1 LSVHR
6 LSWWLEWP
14 AGLIRVGVVFLVVVA
29 ALAVVVR
36 YPAVLRELGRE
47 ASNSSSL
54 SYADREVAGGNG
66 LVDDQAALYEARGRI
81 PENET
86 YHVAVGADY
95 EGGSDLTVPY
105 VESYYQYFLM
115 PRRPADKAPWLIC
128 YGCDLQQYG
137 SRAEVVWES
146 AEGISIARIRR

>member
-1 LSVHR
+1 MQR

-14 AGLIRVGVVFLVVVA
+14 VGAIRVGVVFLVGVA
-29 ALAVVVR
+29 ALAVVLRFPALVR
-36 YPAVLRELGRE
+36 EVDRD
-47 ASNSSSL
+47 ASRNSAL
-54 SYADREVAGGNG
+54 SYADREIAGGNG
-66 LVDDQAALYEARGRI
+66 LVADQTALYEARGRI

-86 YHVAVGADY
+86 YHVAVSTGY

-115 PRRPADKAPWLIC
+115 PRRPAEDAPWVIC
-128 YGCDLQQYG
+128 YGCDLEQYG

-146 AEGISIARIRR
+146 DEGISIARIRR